1 MRYLIVNADDFGL
14 TPGVNRAIIEG
25 HRRGII
31 TSTTL
36 MVNMP
41 AFEEAVELA
50 KSSPSLGVGLHFNIT
65 QGSPVSPAERV
76 RSIIDRSGN
85 FPGTTTA
92 LLMRNLSGRLERSEV
107 ENELRAQIERML
119 AAGIRPTHIDTH
131 KHSHAIPIVLDAII
145 DVARDYGIPAVRKLR
160 QPFDV
165 GTGMPSIKVLT
176 QAFGAAAVG
185 ALCRLQER
193 RLESSGLTLTSA
205 FYGISRTGFW
215 DREWLL
221 DVIANLP
228 EGTSELMCHPGYDDS
243 DLRSS
248 QTRLTSSRQ
257 AELEILTD
265 ETVSRAI
272 SDHGIGLV
280 HYGRITKGR

>member
-1 MRYLIVNADDFGL
+1 MKYLIVNADDFGL
-14 TPGVNRAIIEG
+14 TRGVNRAIIEG

-41 AFEEAVELA
+41 AFDEAVELA
-50 KSSPSLGVGLHFNIT
+50 KSTPSLGVGLHFNIT
-65 QGSPVSPAERV
+65 QGSPVCSPDRV
-76 RSIIDRSGN
+76 RSIIDRSCN

-92 LLMRNLSGRLERSEV
+92 LLMRNLSGRLERSEI

-119 AAGIRPTHIDTH
+119 SAGIRPTHIDTH

-145 DVARDYGIPAVRKLR
+145 DVAREYGIPAVRKLR

-165 GTGMPSIKVLT
+165 GTGMPPIKVLT
-176 QAFGAAAVG
+176 QALGAAAVG

-193 RLESSGLTLTSA
+193 RLESSGLALTSA

-228 EGTSELMCHPGYDDS
+228 EGASELMCHPGYDDS

-272 SDHGIGLV
+272 SDHGIDLI
-280 HYGRITKGR
+280 HYGRIASL

>member
-31 TSTTL
+31 TSATL

-41 AFEEAVELA
+41 AFDEAVELA
-50 KSSPSLGVGLHFNIT
+50 KSTPSLGVGLHFNIT
-65 QGSPVSPAERV
+65 QGSPVSPVERV

-92 LLMRNLSGRLERSEV
+92 LLIRNLAGRLERSEI

-119 AAGIRPTHIDTH
+119 SAGIRPTHIDTH

-145 DVARDYGIPAVRKLR
+145 DVAREYGIPAVRKLR

-165 GTGMPSIKVLT
+165 GTGMPPIKVLT
-176 QAFGAAAVG
+176 QALGAAAVG

-193 RLESSGLTLTSA
+193 RLESSGLALTSA

-215 DREWLL
+215 DRGWLL

-228 EGTSELMCHPGYDDS
+228 EGASELMCHPGYDDS

-272 SDHGIGLV
+272 SDHGIDLI
-280 HYGRITKGR
+280 HYGRIASL

>member
-14 TPGVNRAIIEG
+14 TPGVNRAILEG

>member
-176 QAFGAAAVG
+176 QALGAAAVG